1 MRHTDSMYWSKEQIH
16 KRLLKIKAKGFLP
29 IPEGMYRRD
38 EGVIGQILEREF
50 GIKENNI
57 SVRDL
62 GSFELKGMREKS
74 GTLTL
79 SHKTTDVG
87 LSPIEVF
94 EKFGY
99 EKPSNRDKSILKKK
113 LFTTV
118 KSKPNNLGLYLVPSG
133 DTRISMYH
141 NSEFICSW
149 NLSAPL
155 EKINAILLVFAETKG
170 ATASR
175 DELFHFTS
183 AHFIQNL
190 KPISTLVS
198 SNIIVIDFCIDK
210 QVNSNKSPH
219 DRGPHIRIPK
229 SKLFMAYEFNEKIL

>member
-1 MRHTDSMYWSKEQIH
+1 MHWSKEQIH
-16 KRLLKIKAKGFLP
+16 KRLLEIKAKGFLP
-29 IPEGMYRRD
+29 IPDGMYRRD

-62 GSFELKGMREKS
+62 GSFELKGMRDKS

-79 SHKTTDVG
+79 GHKTTDAG

-99 EKPSNRDKSILKKK
+99 IKPSNRNKSILKKK

-118 KSKPNNLGLYLVPSG
+118 KSKTNNLGLYLAPSN
-133 DTRISMYH
+133 DTRINMYH

-149 NLSAPL
+149 NLLEPL

-170 ATASR
+170 VTASK
-175 DELFHFTS
+175 DEQFHFTD
-183 AHFIQNL
+183 AYFLQNL
-190 KPISTLVS
+190 KPLPTLVS
-198 SNIIVIDFCIDK
+198 SNIVVIDFCIDK
-210 QVNSNKSPH
+210 PVDSNRSPH

-229 SKLFMAYEFNEKIL
+229 SKLFEAYEFTEKIL

>member
-1 MRHTDSMYWSKEQIH
+1 MIWTREQIQ
-16 KRLLKIKAKGFLP
+16 KRLLEVKAKGFLP
-29 IPEGMYRRD
+29 IPNGMYRKD
-38 EGVIGQILEREF
+38 EGIVGQILEREF
-50 GIKENNI
+50 DIKENNI

-62 GSFELKGMREKS
+62 GSFELKGMRVKS

-79 SHKTTDVG
+79 CHKKTDAG

-94 EKFGY
+94 NEFGY
-99 EKPSNRDKSILKKK
+99 EKPSSRDKSILKKK

-118 KSKPNNLGLYLVPSG
+118 KYKPNKLGLRLVPSG
-133 DTRISMYH
+133 NDRIDMYH

-149 NLSAPL
+149 NLSESL
-155 EKINAILLVFAETKG
+155 EKINAILLVFAETRG

-175 DELFHFTS
+175 DELFHYIS
-183 AHFIQNL
+183 AHFLQNL
-190 KPISTLVS
+190 KPLSTLVS

-210 QVNSNKSPH
+210 QVGSVKSPH

-229 SKLFMAYEFNEKIL
+229 SKLFEAYKFTEKIL

>member
-1 MRHTDSMYWSKEQIH
+1 MIWTRERIQ
-16 KRLLKIKAKGFLP
+16 KRLLEVKAKGFLP
-29 IPEGMYRRD
+29 IPDGMYRKD
-38 EGVIGQILEREF
+38 EGIVGQILEREF
-50 GIKENNI
+50 DIKENNI

-62 GSFELKGMREKS
+62 GSFELKGMRAKS
-74 GTLTL
+74 SKLTL
-79 SHKTTDVG
+79 CHKKTDAGG

-94 EKFGY
+94 DRFGY

-118 KSKPNNLGLYLVPSG
+118 TSKPNKLGFRLAPSG
-133 DTRISMYH
+133 DKRIDMYH

-149 NLSAPL
+149 NLSESL

-170 ATASR
+170 ATAAR
-175 DELFHFTS
+175 DELFHYIS
-183 AHFIQNL
+183 AHFLQNL
-190 KPISTLVS
+190 KPLSTLVS

-210 QVNSNKSPH
+210 KVGSNKSPH

-229 SKLFMAYEFNEKIL
+229 SKLFEAYEFTEKIL

>member
-1 MRHTDSMYWSKEQIH
+1 MIWTREQIQ
-16 KRLLKIKAKGFLP
+16 KRLLEIKAKGFLP
-29 IPEGMYRRD
+29 IPDGMYRRD
-38 EGVIGQILEREF
+38 EGIVGQILEREF
-50 GIKENNI
+50 NIKENNI

-62 GSFELKGMREKS
+62 GSFELKGMRETSSK
-74 GTLTL
+74 LTL
-79 SHKTTDVG
+79 CHKKTDNG

-94 EKFGY
+94 DRFGY
-99 EKPSNRDKSILKKK
+99 EKPSNRDKLILKKK

-118 KSKPNNLGLYLVPSG
+118 TSKPNKLGLRLVPFD
-133 DTRISMYH
+133 DTRIDMYH

-149 NLSAPL
+149 NLSESL

-175 DELFHFTS
+175 DELFHFTI

-190 KPISTLVS
+190 KPLSTLVS

-210 QVNSNKSPH
+210 QVDSSKSPH

>member
-1 MRHTDSMYWSKEQIH
+1 MHWSKEQIR
-16 KRLLKIKAKGFLP
+16 KRLLEIKAKGFLP

-74 GTLTL
+74 SKLTL
-79 SHKTTDVG
+79 CHKKTDAG

-94 EKFGY
+94 DRFGY
-99 EKPSNRDKSILKKK
+99 EKPSNRNKLILKKK

-118 KSKPNNLGLYLVPSG
+118 TSKPNNLGLRLVPSG
-133 DTRISMYH
+133 NNRIDMYH

-149 NLSAPL
+149 DLSEQL

-170 ATASR
+170 ATASKE
-175 DELFHFTS
+175 ELFHYTS
-183 AHFIQNL
+183 AHFIQRL
-190 KPISTLVS
+190 KPLSTLVS
-198 SNIIVIDFCIDK
+198 SNIVVIEFCIDK
-210 QVNSNKSPH
+210 QVDSNKPPH
-219 DRGPHIRIPK
+219 DRGPHIRILK